1 MSKVTAAQRPDA
13 DFSTWVTPEN
23 MVKAAIFLAQQDARG
38 MSGAAVTDEE
48 IVRRLGLVRAL
59 GDFGFT
65 PTEQE
70 LQHQVRRSTTLY
82 CRCVSHWTS
91 LAGGV

>member
-48 IVRRLGLVRAL
+48 IVRRLGL
-59 GDFGFT
+59 
-65 PTEQE
+65 
-70 LQHQVRRSTTLY
+70 
-82 CRCVSHWTS
+82 
-91 LAGGV
+91 